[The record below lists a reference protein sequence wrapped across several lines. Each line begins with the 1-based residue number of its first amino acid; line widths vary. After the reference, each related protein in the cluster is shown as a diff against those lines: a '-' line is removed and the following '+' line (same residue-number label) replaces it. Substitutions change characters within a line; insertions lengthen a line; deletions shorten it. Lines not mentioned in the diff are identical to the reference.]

1 MYNKYIFIRDM
12 SSQKHQK
19 RLEGEAAWKM
29 GQVGLWLL
37 VVGEGRLF
45 LVEIKGK
52 IMEER
57 KFKTYSGI
65 STRHSTQLSQC
76 LT

>member
-1 MYNKYIFIRDM
+1 
-12 SSQKHQK
+12 
-19 RLEGEAAWKM
+19 M

-37 VVGEGRLF
+37 VVGEGKLL

-57 KFKTYSGI
+57 KFKTYFGI
-65 STRHSTQLSQC
+65 STRHST
-76 LT
+76 